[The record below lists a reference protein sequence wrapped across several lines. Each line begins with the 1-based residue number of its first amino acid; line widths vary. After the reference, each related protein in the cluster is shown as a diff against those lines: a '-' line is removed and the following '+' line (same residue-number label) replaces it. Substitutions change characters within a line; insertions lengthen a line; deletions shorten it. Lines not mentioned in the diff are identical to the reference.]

1 MAAMG
6 ALGSRQ
12 MFARFEG
19 LRVSSPLGGATPC
32 VPALSAQRRC
42 RHAQL
47 QVSARQG
54 EVSVGLFG
62 TKAGMTQI
70 FTDDGLA
77 LPATVIALEEGNV
90 VAQIKTVDTDG
101 YNAVQV
107 GYRVKREDKLTKP
120 ELGHLKKH
128 NAPPMRKLREF
139 KLQEQPEGYEP
150 GQQLKVSEMFKEGD
164 LIDVAGT
171 TIGKG
176 FQGSIKRWGMARG
189 NMTHGSKSKRQH
201 GSIGM
206 CATPA
211 RVFPG
216 LKMAGHMGS
225 VRRKCRK
232 LKVIK
237 VDEERGAIVVH
248 GSVPGKPG
256 NVLEITPAKIVGKTW
271 KYQRNLA
278 PSKAEI
284 KEKFEAIAEAVAAA

>member
-1 MAAMG
+1 MLMAAMG

-107 GYRVKREDKLTKP
+107 RQDVVLAHMWRPGAHAAICCPL
-120 ELGHLKKH
+120 
-128 NAPPMRKLREF
+128 APGRHM
-139 KLQEQPEGYEP
+139 QWQ
-150 GQQLKVSEMFKEGD
+150 
-164 LIDVAGT
+164 
-171 TIGKG
+171 
-176 FQGSIKRWGMARG
+176 RW
-189 NMTHGSKSKRQH
+189 TSQ
-201 GSIGM
+201 
-206 CATPA
+206 
-211 RVFPG
+211 
-216 LKMAGHMGS
+216 S
-225 VRRKCRK
+225 VRR
-232 LKVIK
+232 
-237 VDEERGAIVVH
+237 
-248 GSVPGKPG
+248 
-256 NVLEITPAKIVGKTW
+256 
-271 KYQRNLA
+271 
-278 PSKAEI
+278 
-284 KEKFEAIAEAVAAA
+284 AIAAAAGV

>member
-1 MAAMG
+1 MMRQAAPVATAQFQGNLLENTVRTDLLTQAVCTRSEAAAPPAPMAALG

-12 MFARFEG
+12 VFARFEG

-107 GYRVKREDKLTKP
+107 GRIAVPAHMWRPYA
-120 ELGHLKKH
+120 H
-128 NAPPMRKLREF
+128 AP
-139 KLQEQPEGYEP
+139 
-150 GQQLKVSEMFKEGD
+150 
-164 LIDVAGT
+164 I
-171 TIGKG
+171 
-176 FQGSIKRWGMARG
+176 RW
-189 NMTHGSKSKRQH
+189 
-201 GSIGM
+201 
-206 CATPA
+206 
-211 RVFPG
+211 
-216 LKMAGHMGS
+216 L
-225 VRRKCRK
+225 
-232 LKVIK
+232 
-237 VDEERGAIVVH
+237 
-248 GSVPGKPG
+248 
-256 NVLEITPAKIVGKTW
+256 
-271 KYQRNLA
+271 LA
-278 PSKAEI
+278 PCAAHVVAPTVS
-284 KEKFEAIAEAVAAA
+284 AAAAGVQSVQQRCSMLIAPATE

>member
-1 MAAMG
+1 MASMG

-107 GYRVKREDKLTKP
+107 
-120 ELGHLKKH
+120 
-128 NAPPMRKLREF
+128 
-139 KLQEQPEGYEP
+139 
-150 GQQLKVSEMFKEGD
+150 
-164 LIDVAGT
+164 
-171 TIGKG
+171 
-176 FQGSIKRWGMARG
+176 
-189 NMTHGSKSKRQH
+189 RQNVVLAH
-201 GSIGM
+201 M
-206 CATPA
+206 WRPCAHA
-211 RVFPG
+211 
-216 LKMAGHMGS
+216 
-225 VRRKCRK
+225 
-232 LKVIK
+232 
-237 VDEERGAIVVH
+237 AICC
-248 GSVPGKPG
+248 P
-256 NVLEITPAKIVGKTW
+256 
-271 KYQRNLA
+271 LA
-278 PSKAEI
+278 PGRHVQWQRWTSQSAGMQSMQQRLSECSCCGLCRL
-284 KEKFEAIAEAVAAA
+284 ATV

>member
-1 MAAMG
+1 MPMAAMG

-107 GYRVKREDKLTKP
+107 GR
-120 ELGHLKKH
+120 
-128 NAPPMRKLREF
+128 NAVPAHMWRPCAHAPIRWPLADVRHMRWPQQTRQLR
-139 KLQEQPEGYEP
+139 LACNRCSSGALCRLRQS
-150 GQQLKVSEMFKEGD
+150 L
-164 LIDVAGT
+164 
-171 TIGKG
+171 
-176 FQGSIKRWGMARG
+176 
-189 NMTHGSKSKRQH
+189 SKSA
-201 GSIGM
+201 G
-206 CATPA
+206 C
-211 RVFPG
+211 G
-216 LKMAGHMGS
+216 L
-225 VRRKCRK
+225 CR
-232 LKVIK
+232 LVT
-237 VDEERGAIVVH
+237 V
-248 GSVPGKPG
+248 
-256 NVLEITPAKIVGKTW
+256 
-271 KYQRNLA
+271 
-278 PSKAEI
+278 
-284 KEKFEAIAEAVAAA
+284 